1 MIDFN
6 NIDSIEEYLNGI
18 RNGEISPRA
27 AAKLISYSADEYWM
41 DGVKIA
47 RKAAKDD
54 SIRLSDIR
62 KMHKLKEFVDLVANG
77 GRTKCGT
84 YSQEGLKQQAKFIK
98 RELDF

>member
-6 NIDSIEEYLNGI
+6 NIDSIEEYLN
-18 RNGEISPRA
+18 RVKSGEISPRA
-27 AAKLISYSADEYWM
+27 AAKHIIYSADEYWM
-41 DGVKIA
+41 EGVKIA

-62 KMHKLKEFVDLVANG
+62 KMHKLKEFVDLVANEH
-77 GRTKCGT
+77 GT
-84 YSQEGLKQQAKFIK
+84 YSQEGLKQQAIFLK